1 LEAIACPAL
10 ILERVLARFGFADV
24 VVSEA
29 DILDGLAL
37 SLLD

>member
-1 LEAIACPAL
+1 VSGSRGEVQ
-10 ILERVLARFGFADV
+10 RVLTRFGFADV